1 MQQSPWLICIREKLV
16 QISYSVYV
24 LLGASVAWGEMM
36 ETLEDVAEV
45 DLGTIVAALQRD
57 YSKLSARLR
66 ELQHTVTCEYADV
79 TLRLHFPAFRQGKA
93 TIYELVDVIALYMAA
108 YALPRAEVDAIRSQY
123 EKIPVDEFMERTTAL
138 NETARRLFKT
148 ASKVTGRNGE
158 CGELILYLLTEW
170 VLEAPQLIAKMSL
183 KTNSEM
189 PVFGA
194 DGVHV
199 KYCAKTSRLHLYW
212 GESKLYADVSDAVAN
227 AIASITTALDPAKM
241 QHELD
246 LVKRNIDLSGFS
258 AVGKAEVLKF
268 LDPMEESYNSRFDV
282 ITSLIGFN
290 FDAYAQINATDTDKA
305 EEKFAAL
312 AIKQLTAL
320 APMVATKLKAAGL
333 DANALELFFL
343 PIPSVQE
350 LRDRF
355 QAKIGWQVN

>member
-1 MQQSPWLICIREKLV
+1 V
-16 QISYSVYV
+16 TD
-24 LLGASVAWGEMM
+24 A
-36 ETLEDVAEV
+36 LEDVAEV
-45 DLGTIVAALQRD
+45 DLEAVVAALRRD

-66 ELQHTVTCEYADV
+66 TLQHTVACECAGV
-79 TLRLHFPAFRQGKA
+79 TLRLHFPSFRQGKA
-93 TIYELVDVIALYMAA
+93 TVYELVDAIALHMAA
-108 YALPRAEVDAIRSQY
+108 YALPRAEVDAVRSKY
-123 EKIPVDEFMERTTAL
+123 EKIPVDAFMEHTTAL
-138 NETARRLFKT
+138 NETAGRLFKT
-148 ASKVTGRNGE
+148 ASEVTGRNGE

-199 KYCAKTSRLHLYW
+199 KYCAQTSRLYLYW
-212 GESKLYADVSDAVAN
+212 GESKLYGDVSDAITN

-246 LVKRNIDLSGFS
+246 LVKRNMDLSGFD
-258 AVGKAEVLKF
+258 AVSKYEVLKF
-268 LDPMEESYNSRFDV
+268 LDPMEETYNNRFDV

-290 FDAYAQINATDTDKA
+290 FAAYTQLDIADPDEA
-305 EEKFAAL
+305 EEKFSAL

-320 APMVATKLKAAGL
+320 APVVATKLKAVGL
-333 DANALELFFL
+333 DASALELFFF
-343 PIPSVQE
+343 PVPSVQE

-355 QAKIGWQVN
+355 QAKIGWKAN